1 MPQNDKTSAG
11 PALAD
16 NRLKRQLNT
25 SAFKIQLKSWLVGT
39 AAFFLIFA
47 GLPLLSR
54 LKSIPTLDLQ
64 RSGALYGL
72 TAVASLFFVLPLLYT
87 EFRLRYHEALLGG
100 EALGKKARLWVIT
113 VRTLA
118 ALGAPFVMSYY
129 FYVRGGMNIVLLA
142 VLTALGLLAGEIL
155 ISLLPLPILNYLL
168 LGLATTLISII
179 SFNLANL
186 LLYGSIES
194 GGGDYGW
201 ILPKTISW
209 ILAVIFAFLTNRAF
223 VFTRHGNIIP
233 EFFRF
238 VLSRL
243 STGLVIEYLGIF
255 LLENILGV
263 SRDVANL
270 LASILVTFANY
281 FLSKIFVFHAKE
293 SR

>member
-1 MPQNDKTSAG
+1 MPQKAKPSAG
-11 PALAD
+11 AGLPD
-16 NRLKRQLNT
+16 NRLRRQL
-25 SAFKIQLKSWLVGT
+25 SSPAFKLQLKSWLVGA

-47 GLPLLSR
+47 GLPVLAR
-54 LKSIPTLDLQ
+54 LRAIPALDLQ
-64 RSGALYGL
+64 RPGVLYGL
-72 TAVASLFFVLPLLYT
+72 TAVASLLFVLPLLYT
-87 EFRLRYHEALLGG
+87 AFRLRYHEAWLGG
-100 EALGKKARLWVIT
+100 EALGKKARLWVLT

-118 ALGAPFVMSYY
+118 ALGAPLVMSYY
-129 FYVRGGMNIVLLA
+129 FYARGGMNIILLA
-142 VLTALGLLAGEIL
+142 ALTALGLLAGEIL
-155 ISLLPLPILNYLL
+155 ISLLQLPILNYLL
-168 LGLATTLISII
+168 LGLATTLISIL

-194 GGGDYGW
+194 GGGAYGW

-223 VFTRHGNIIP
+223 VFTKHGNIIP

-293 SR
+293 S